1 MGQFGTTKRRWLLSA
16 IRQRKLL
23 LQTNRSRKLRPET
36 EKAVEILD
44 RLLSAHTYEN
54 DLYMARFI
62 RQNQDNIIAILP
74 GNGASGCEK
83 KAAEFRDI
91 LSEAHRI
98 EETAKSFRHE
108 MV

>member
-36 EKAVEILD
+36 EKAVEILE
-44 RLLSAHTYEN
+44 RLLSAYSYEN
-54 DLYMARFI
+54 DLNMARFI
-62 RQNQDNIIAILP
+62 IQNQDNIIAILP
-74 GNGASGCEK
+74 GTGASGYEK
-83 KAAEFRDI
+83 KSSERRDTLHEARTI
-91 LSEAHRI
+91 LENS
-98 EETAKSFRHE
+98 KSVRHE